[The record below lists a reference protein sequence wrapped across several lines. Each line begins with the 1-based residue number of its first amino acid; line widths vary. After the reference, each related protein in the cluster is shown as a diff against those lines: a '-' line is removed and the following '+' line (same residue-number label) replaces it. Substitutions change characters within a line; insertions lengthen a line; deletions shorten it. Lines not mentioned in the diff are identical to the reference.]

1 MYNKKLCHKFG
12 LQAEKGKLAI
22 HLIPGILCSKE
33 SVAQMP
39 YRNAVVDELFQ

>member
-22 HLIPGILCSKE
+22 HLNTWHFVQQTISSADALP
-33 SVAQMP
+33 
-39 YRNAVVDELFQ
+39 